1 MDKINIKKRIRKSYY
16 HHIFVVDDEP
26 KVCKAVS
33 RILQSKY
40 KVTCF
45 ETAEACFT
53 RLSIS
58 TCRCN
63 LLISDIKM
71 PGMNGM
77 ELLRKIRLIR
87 PLLPVLIITGYG
99 DIPLAVEA
107 IKAGAREFIE
117 KPFHQDKLLEA
128 TEAALQEYSFSETIA
143 GKPLTKREKKLL
155 RLIVDGQSNRQIAE
169 AFNRSIRTIEDRR
182 RVIMHKLNVNNV
194 AGLVQIAQKINLT
207 DPD

>member
-1 MDKINIKKRIRKSYY
+1 M
-16 HHIFVVDDEP
+16 DDEP
-26 KVCKAVS
+26 KICKAVGQ
-33 RILQSKY
+33 ILQPKY

-58 TCRCN
+58 TCRCD

-71 PGMNGM
+71 PGMNGL
-77 ELLRKIRLIR
+77 ELLRKIRGIR

-99 DIPLAVEA
+99 DVPLAVEA

-128 TEAALQEYSFSETIA
+128 TKATLQEYSFSETIV
-143 GKPLTKREKKLL
+143 GKPLTKREMKILQ
-155 RLIVDGQSNRQIAE
+155 LIVDGQSNRQIAE
-169 AFNRSIRTIEDRR
+169 AFSRSIRTIEDKRH
-182 RVIMHKLNVNNV
+182 VIMHKLNVNNV
-194 AGLVQIAQKINLT
+194 AGLVQMAQKMDLT
-207 DPD
+207 DSD

>member
-1 MDKINIKKRIRKSYY
+1 
-16 HHIFVVDDEP
+16 
-26 KVCKAVS
+26 
-33 RILQSKY
+33 
-40 KVTCF
+40 
-45 ETAEACFT
+45 
-53 RLSIS
+53 
-58 TCRCN
+58 
-63 LLISDIKM
+63 
-71 PGMNGM
+71 M